1 MYSRSIGAAITV
13 ALMLSSAGRALAQ
26 GGTDSAYA
34 GVQSRGT
41 AVMGVDQYTSHH
53 VFEDLSDGGRIIF
66 LENDVSDSAGTSII
80 RAHLR
85 AIADSFARGIFN
97 DPAQVHAREVPG
109 TADMA
114 RLKDKIRY
122 TVSERPGGGELR
134 ITTADP
140 DARQAI
146 HEFLAFQRQ
155 DHRAPGHEGM
165 EHHHPPS

>member
-1 MYSRSIGAAITV
+1 MYSRSICAAVTLV
-13 ALMLSSAGRALAQ
+13 LVLASGRHASAQ
-26 GGTDSAYA
+26 GNTDSAYA
-34 GVQSRGT
+34 GVQSRG
-41 AVMGVDQYTSHH
+41 AEVMGVDQYTSHH

-66 LENDVSDSAGTSII
+66 LRDDVTDSAGTSII

-85 AIADSFARGIFN
+85 TIADSFAAGVFN

-114 RLKDKIRY
+114 RLRDKIRY

-155 DHRAPGHEGM
+155 DHRAAGHEGM